1 MTLFRSLQSRLLA
14 GLVVGTTLI
23 LATNGVVI
31 YLGAKRS
38 LVAEVDESLAEIL
51 KSNIAEIT
59 RQTQPLDE
67 PRGRPPSPFP
77 RPIERG
83 EFTFQCWDPAGRVV
97 LRSQHLGDGS
107 LPRLAAGFPVISY
120 QGIEAGVLYFESI
133 ELPDGSG
140 GRAVALCFEPP
151 PPNRPEGR
159 PPPRQPEGPRP
170 QLSAF
175 ELVIAQETAAVD
187 EMLRL
192 LSWLLLIAWASSSA
206 GCALILALLVR
217 RGLRPLDRLRAELD
231 EVDVD
236 ELDQRFELPDA
247 PAELQPVI
255 DELNG
260 LLARVRR
267 AFERE
272 RSFSADV
279 AHELRT
285 PIAGLRTT
293 LEVFLDRDRDA
304 DEGRETADRCLA
316 ITLEMQGV
324 VEVLLEMVG
333 GSGADEN
340 DRWEEVAPGPLVTDC
355 LQGLTETTR
364 ERGARFENRL
374 APGLVVRT
382 DPRLLRRILA
392 NLLENALLYGN
403 PAEPIEIRG
412 TRDGEATRLV
422 VENALLEPCSDLAE
436 RAFEA
441 FWRADPSRR
450 DTGRHA
456 GLGLP
461 LCRKIAERLGATL
474 EANVTTEH
482 FIVTLTLPR
491 GEESG

>member
-14 GLVVGTTLI
+14 GLILGTTLI

-38 LVAEVDESLAEIL
+38 LMAEVDESLAEIL
-51 KSNIAEIT
+51 RSNIAEIT
-59 RQTQPLDE
+59 RQTQSPEE
-67 PRGRPPSPFP
+67 PRGRPPAPFP
-77 RPIERG
+77 RPVERG
-83 EFTFQCWDPAGRVV
+83 DFTFQCWDPSGRVV

-107 LPRLAAGFPVISY
+107 LPRLAGGFPVISY
-120 QGIEAGVLYFESI
+120 RGIEAGALYFESI
-133 ELPDGSG
+133 ALPDGSE

-151 PPNRPEGR
+151 LPTRPGGR
-159 PPPRQPEGPRP
+159 PPHRQPEGPRSQIP
-170 QLSAF
+170 PF

-192 LSWLLLIAWASSSA
+192 LSWLLFIAWASSSA
-206 GCALILALLVR
+206 GGALILTFLVR

-236 ELDQRFELPDA
+236 ALDRHFELADA
-247 PAELQPVI
+247 PTELQPVI

-293 LEVFLDRDRDA
+293 LEVFLDRDRNV
-304 DEGRETADRCLA
+304 DEGREAGDRCLA
-316 ITLEMQGV
+316 ITVEMQGV
-324 VEVLLEMVG
+324 VEALLEMVG
-333 GSGADEN
+333 GNRADED
-340 DRWEEVAPGPLVTDC
+340 DRWEEVSPTALVTDC
-355 LQGLTETTR
+355 LQGLTGATR
-364 ERGARFENRL
+364 ERGARLENRL
-374 APGLVVRT
+374 DPDLVVRT
-382 DPRLLRRILA
+382 DSTLLRRILA
-392 NLLENALLYGN
+392 NLLENALLYGD

-422 VENALLEPCSDLAE
+422 VENALLDPCPDLAE

-461 LCRKIAERLGATL
+461 LCRKIAERLGAAL
-474 EANVTTEH
+474 EANVTAEH
-482 FIVTLTLPR
+482 FIVTLTLPH
-491 GEESG
+491 GEE